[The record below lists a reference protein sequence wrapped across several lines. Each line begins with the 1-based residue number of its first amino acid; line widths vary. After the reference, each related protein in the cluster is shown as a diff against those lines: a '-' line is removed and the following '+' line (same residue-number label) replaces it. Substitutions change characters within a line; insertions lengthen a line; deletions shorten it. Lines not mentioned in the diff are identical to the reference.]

1 MVSVVDL
8 ESPNDARTATPVV
21 LLVEDSEEIRMVAEV
36 NLEAGGFQVLGVGT
50 GAAAIET
57 LANLCP
63 DVVVL
68 DIGLPDVSGF
78 DVLDQ
83 VRHEFPDLPVLLLT
97 ARWHESDRIQG
108 FARGADDYLVKPFY
122 VTELVARVR
131 ALARRSDARRRL
143 PSLVFDGLTIDTTSR
158 VVAVA
163 GHEVELTAKE
173 FDLLVYMARN
183 PNQAFT
189 REELLR
195 AVWDSSSQ
203 WQDSATVT
211 EHVRRV
217 RLKLDPDGSSP
228 RWIVTVR
235 GVGYRFGT

>member
-8 ESPNDARTATPVV
+8 VSPNDARTAVPVV
-21 LLVEDSEEIRMVAEV
+21 LLVEDSDEIRMVAEV
-36 NLEAGGFQVLGVGT
+36 NLEAGGFHVLGVGT

-78 DVLDQ
+78 EVLDQ
-83 VRHEFPDLPVLLLT
+83 LRNEFPDLPVLLLT

-122 VTELVARVR
+122 VSELVARVR
-131 ALARRSDARRRL
+131 ALARRGEARRRR
-143 PSLVFDGLTIDTTSR
+143 PSFSFEGLTIDTTSR
-158 VVAVA
+158 VVTAS
-163 GHEVELTAKE
+163 GREVDLTAKE
-173 FDLLVYMARN
+173 FDLLVHLARH
-183 PNQAFT
+183 PHQAFT

-195 AVWDSSSQ
+195 AVWDSSSE

-217 RLKLDPDGSSP
+217 RLKIDPDGTGS

-235 GVGYRFGT
+235 GVGYRFGP